1 MSRFTAL
8 SRLMEVAWR
17 RVLGLVALWFPLVS
31 AAEVSWEIVNRFPLL
46 SDAAFASIA
55 REIGPDKTNIEVRLT
70 QLDYRNTIKH
80 LDGLRWD
87 EKAQRY
93 DRKKILSPSAQVKGS
108 SGLGETPCEWTLEKQ
123 SVSAAPPQSAPCSA
137 SGAFEVEFGQTYVL
151 KATRTS
157 DGASEVSKEFKPTK
171 RLIVAV
177 GDSFSSGEGNPDYP
191 AVFREFAAQ
200 PPFDWAT
207 GDYDAKRLRVV
218 PAQWMDATCHRSI
231 FAWSTLYALRQAL
244 TKPDTVIQ
252 YASFACSGAEVIDGF
267 LLKQKNPPG
276 TLGASAQKSNSY
288 AEFPQQQ
295 ALAEFLCGDQQIETK
310 NIERIME
317 LDSHRGRYGGLWPTL
332 RTYSCKSPEP
342 PAEVLAQFG
351 GNDTGFSGVVKH
363 VIKPPSLRYRGI
375 GFVETAVNRGL
386 YKIVAPKDPNTA
398 LEDVARLPHL
408 YRVFQRGLVAAGIDP
423 QTVKMPLYPDPT
435 ISAFEGDKRVEELLL
450 CNARTRDGNRPFQS
464 VISTNLGLAKNDS
477 AVMGVIPRNLV
488 DVKTI
493 YIPALRQ
500 AQLDAISEHKW
511 QPLDS
516 TPAMVGFGVCAGT
529 LECRDADAACANGD
543 RVRWDYPKGQCV
555 YSPDTPTWA
564 QMRDF
569 KAYDPT
575 SRRGLRYANDALLA
589 MARPDV
595 NDKAGRIRLDWA
607 AGAIHPTASVHAR
620 IASTVDVPLQNP
632 SAASPKAEP
641 LNASLLSPPN
651 LERCKP
657 S

>member
-1 MSRFTAL
+1 MPRSTTS
-8 SRLMEVAWR
+8 SRLLDGACR
-17 RVLGLVALWFPLVS
+17 RVLGLVILCFPLVS

-55 REIGPDKTNIEVRLT
+55 KEIGSDKTNIELRLI
-70 QLDYRNTIKH
+70 QLDYRNTVKH

-87 EKAQRY
+87 EAAQRY
-93 DRKKILSPSAQVKGS
+93 DRKRILSPSAQVKAS
-108 SGLGETPCEWTLEKQ
+108 SGLGETTCEWILEKQ

-137 SGAFEVEFGQTYVL
+137 SGAFEVELGQTYVI
-151 KATRTS
+151 KATRTN
-157 DGASEVSKEFKPTK
+157 DGASEVSNEIKPTR

-207 GDYDAKRLRVV
+207 GNYDAKSLRIV
-218 PAQWMDATCHRSI
+218 PAQWMDAACHRSI

-276 TLGASAQKSNSY
+276 TLGATARKSDAY
-288 AEFPQQQ
+288 AKFPQQQ
-295 ALAEFLCGDQQIETK
+295 ALAEFLCGDQKVIAK
-310 NIERIME
+310 DIERIME
-317 LDSHRGRYGGLWPTL
+317 LDTHRGRYGGWWPTL
-332 RTYSCKSPEP
+332 RTYSCTSPDQ

-363 VIKPPSLRYRGI
+363 VIKPPNLNYRGI
-375 GFVETAVNRGL
+375 GFVATAVNRGL

-408 YRVFQRGLVAAGIDP
+408 YRVFQRGLISAGIDSRA
-423 QTVKMPLYPDPT
+423 VKMPLYPDPT

-464 VISTNLGLAKNDS
+464 VISTNLGMAKHDG

-511 QPLDS
+511 QPFDS

-529 LECRDADAACANGD
+529 LECRDAGAACANGD
-543 RVRWDYPKGQCV
+543 RVRWDFPKKQCV
-555 YSPDTPTWA
+555 YSPNTPTWA
-564 QMRDF
+564 QMKDF
-569 KAYDPT
+569 NAYDPS

-620 IASTVDVPLQNP
+620 IASTVDAQLQKP
-632 SAASPKAEP
+632 TAASPKAEP

-651 LERCKP
+651 LESCM
-657 S
+657 